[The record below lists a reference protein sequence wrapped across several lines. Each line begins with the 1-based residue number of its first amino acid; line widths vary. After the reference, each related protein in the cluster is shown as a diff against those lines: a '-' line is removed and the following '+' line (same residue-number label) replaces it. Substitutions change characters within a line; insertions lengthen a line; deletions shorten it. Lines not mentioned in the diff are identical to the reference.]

1 MNKTII
7 AFLLTGLVFLPSCR
21 KPLDRIETKQERKD
35 NSLSALVVFS
45 LGDSRIVHVDLTE
58 EKAVLGSAFKTGDK
72 IITGPKSKVDIQIG
86 EGTAV
91 RLGQNTKLEFSQLL
105 QNPNGNAETKLLLSN
120 GKVFAKVN
128 KENKND
134 AFAIA
139 TPTLNSVVR
148 GTEFILEVTKDDFG
162 VVKVVSGSLS
172 VIPRVPFFE
181 KIPLEEIEK
190 NAGLK
195 KINQTLQG
203 AEVILEKDQQIAISA
218 NDRVLATEKLDNK
231 TIKDIIARLTEIA
244 AEKPEPAEF
253 TKNEQQEVKTIVSV
267 DPKVANEMIRLNE
280 ELSSGRID
288 EAKAEELEK
297 KRSVLE
303 NQVTSKQDIEKIK
316 FNESIVVEPKR
327 LQSNRDIVKYYERIE
342 KIILI
347 NGRTE
352 VGAIINQ
359 EDSIMVVHTENGIVR
374 INTNEIVEV
383 VYDYQTKYKF

>member
-1 MNKTII
+1 M
-7 AFLLTGLVFLPSCR
+7 
-21 KPLDRIETKQERKD
+21 
-35 NSLSALVVFS
+35 
-45 LGDSRIVHVDLTE
+45 
-58 EKAVLGSAFKTGDK
+58 
-72 IITGPKSKVDIQIG
+72 
-86 EGTAV
+86 
-91 RLGQNTKLEFSQLL
+91 
-105 QNPNGNAETKLLLSN
+105 
-120 GKVFAKVN
+120 
-128 KENKND
+128 
-134 AFAIA
+134 
-139 TPTLNSVVR
+139 
-148 GTEFILEVTKDDFG
+148 
-162 VVKVVSGSLS
+162 
-172 VIPRVPFFE
+172 
-181 KIPLEEIEK
+181 
-190 NAGLK
+190 
-195 KINQTLQG
+195 
-203 AEVILEKDQQIAISA
+203 
-218 NDRVLATEKLDNK
+218 
-231 TIKDIIARLTEIA
+231 
-244 AEKPEPAEF
+244 
-253 TKNEQQEVKTIVSV
+253 KTIVSV

>member
-1 MNKTII
+1 M
-7 AFLLTGLVFLPSCR
+7 
-21 KPLDRIETKQERKD
+21 
-35 NSLSALVVFS
+35 
-45 LGDSRIVHVDLTE
+45 HVDLTE

-172 VIPRVPFFE
+172 VTPRVPFFE

>member
-1 MNKTII
+1 MNKTITI
-7 AFLLTGLVFLPSCR
+7 FLLTGFTFLFDCR
-21 KPLDRIETKQERKD
+21 KPIDRIETKQERKD

-58 EKAVLGSAFKTGDK
+58 EKAMLGSAFKTGDK

-86 EGTAV
+86 EGTAL
-91 RLGQNTKLEFSQLL
+91 RLAPNTRLEFTQLI
-105 QNPNGNAETKLLLSN
+105 QNPNGNAETKILLNN
-120 GKVFAKVN
+120 GKLFAKVN

-134 AFAIA
+134 AFNIS
-139 TPTLNSVVR
+139 TPSLVAGVR
-148 GTEFILEVTKDDFG
+148 GTAFILEIKKDEMASI
-162 VVKVVSGSLS
+162 KVVEGSVAIS
-172 VIPRVPFFE
+172 PRVPFFE

-203 AEVILEKDQQIAISA
+203 SEMILEKDQQVEVPA
-218 NDRVLATEKLDNK
+218 NDRVLITEKLDNRG
-231 TIKDIIARLTEIA
+231 IKEVIVRLTEIS

-267 DPKVANEMIRLNE
+267 DPKAANEMIRLNE

-288 EAKAEELEK
+288 EAKADELEK
-297 KRSVLE
+297 RRTVLE
-303 NQVTSKQDIEKIK
+303 NQVSNKQDVEKVK
-316 FNESIVVEPKR
+316 FNESIVIEPKK

-342 KIILI
+342 KIILV

-383 VYDYQTKYKF
+383 VYDYQTKSKF

>member
-7 AFLLTGLVFLPSCR
+7 IFLLTGFVSLTQCR
-21 KPLDRIETKQERKD
+21 KPLDRIETKQEKKD

-45 LGDSRIVHVDLTE
+45 LGDSRIVHADLTE
-58 EKAVLGSAFKTGDK
+58 ERAMLGSSFKTGDK

-86 EGTAV
+86 EGTAI
-91 RLGQNTKLEFSQLL
+91 RLSANTRMEFTQLVQGQGGNSDTKILL
-105 QNPNGNAETKLLLSN
+105 NN
-120 GKVFAKVN
+120 GKLFAKVN

-134 AFAIA
+134 TFSLS
-139 TPTLNSVVR
+139 TPTLVAGVR
-148 GTEFILEVTKDDFG
+148 GTAFILEVKREETATL
-162 VVKVVSGSLS
+162 KVVEGSVS
-172 VIPRVPFFE
+172 ISPRVPFFE

-195 KINQTLQG
+195 KINQTLLSS
-203 AEVILEKDQQIAISA
+203 EMVLEKDQQVEAPS
-218 NDRVLATEKLDNK
+218 NDKVLMNEKLDNRS
-231 TIKDIIARLTEIA
+231 IKDIIARLTEISS
-244 AEKPEPAEF
+244 EKPYAAEF

-297 KRSVLE
+297 RRTVLE
-303 NQVTSKQDIEKIK
+303 NQVSNKQEAEKIK
-316 FNESIVVEPKR
+316 FNESIVVEPKK